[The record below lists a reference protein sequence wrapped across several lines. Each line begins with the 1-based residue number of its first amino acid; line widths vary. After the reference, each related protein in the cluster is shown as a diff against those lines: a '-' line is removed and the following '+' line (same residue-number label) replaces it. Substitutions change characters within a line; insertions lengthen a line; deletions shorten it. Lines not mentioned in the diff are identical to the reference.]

1 MRKMSILVFASSIWW
16 KCRPKSDFSTRFLTL
31 SPFVHFLAHNPVFEG
46 DFDYASKNKN
56 QLNSFWKLFT
66 SFSSFSRIIPYTRE
80 NHLISDIIIA
90 NTALTL
96 VLTKNITIFNFAMLW
111 AIVIHQNN
119 VAKSSL
125 GANKGVALSEI
136 WHLLA
141 PSSSRLHHK
150 ADKKSAQ

>member
-1 MRKMSILVFASSIWW
+1 MSIYSVKNEKWINL
-16 KCRPKSDFSTRFLTL
+16 
-31 SPFVHFLAHNPVFEG
+31 HLAHLWRYYGVFKLASKTLERTIRMSIHVIR
-46 DFDYASKNKN
+46 DYASKNRN
-56 QLNSFWKLFT
+56 QVKRFCKLFT
-66 SFSSFSRIIPYTRE
+66 SFSSFWRIIPYTRE
-80 NHLISDIIIA
+80 NHLICDIIIVA
-90 NTALTL
+90 IIALTL
-96 VLTKNITIFNFAMLW
+96 VLTKNITIFYFAMLW
-111 AIVIHQNN
+111 TKVIHQNN